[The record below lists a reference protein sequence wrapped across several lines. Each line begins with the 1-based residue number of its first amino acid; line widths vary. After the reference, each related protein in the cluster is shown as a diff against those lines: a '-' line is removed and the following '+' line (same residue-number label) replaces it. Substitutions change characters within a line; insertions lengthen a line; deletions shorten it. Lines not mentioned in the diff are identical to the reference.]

1 MTFILKLYRFLFA
14 RPAFERFNLLLN
26 RLSLSGLGIL
36 NYENSCLSGEKLFL
50 KDYLSNLS
58 KGVVLDIGANIGR
71 YSREI
76 LSINPSL
83 RVYAFEPHPHSYLQL
98 AANIAH
104 PNFYAINAAVGNQA
118 GSLTLFDYEC
128 DDGSSHASLH
138 RQVIEEI
145 HQKKSISHQ
154 VKVIRLDSYLKEQG
168 IDDIKLIKIDTEGN
182 EFVVLQGL
190 SSYLL
195 SGKIQAIQFE
205 FNEMNTISRVFF
217 KDFWDLMPNY
227 DFYRLLP
234 TGMLPINKYDP
245 LKCEIFAYQNIVAI
259 RKISIPATR

>member
-14 RPAFERFNLLLN
+14 RPAFEGFNLLLN

-36 NYENSCLSGEKLFL
+36 NYENSHISGETFFL
-50 KDYLSNLS
+50 KGYLSDFS
-58 KGVVLDIGANIGR
+58 TGVVLDVGANVGR
-71 YSREI
+71 YSCEV
-76 LSINPSL
+76 LGINPRL
-83 RVYAFEPHPHSYLQL
+83 QVFAFEPHPHSYLQL

-104 PNFYAINAAVGNQA
+104 PNFYAINAAVGNQT
-118 GSLTLFDYEC
+118 GSLTLYDYEC

-168 IDDIKLIKIDTEGN
+168 IDDIKLIKIDIEGN
-182 EFVVLQGL
+182 ELAVLQGL

-205 FNEMNTISRVFF
+205 FNEMNIISRVFF
-217 KDFWDLMPNY
+217 KDFWDLMPNF

-234 TGMLPINKYDP
+234 TSMIPISKYAP

-259 RKISIPATR
+259 CKTSIPETR